1 MAPDWDDRDD
11 EEEDRGS
18 DWEGIGSEEE
28 ERHAMVRFEG
38 DKVKIA
44 VRDAAIETVVTM
56 SIPEARELTRLLGV
70 AADRAQRDAEQWHRR
85 RMQLERDR
93 ERALERGIW

>member
-11 EEEDRGS
+11 EEDRGS
-18 DWEGIGSEEE
+18 DWEGIGSEAE
-28 ERHAMVRFEG
+28 ERHAVVRFEG

-56 SIPEARELTRLLGV
+56 SAAEARELSRLLSL
-70 AADRAQRDAEQWHRR
+70 AADRAQRDQERWHRR